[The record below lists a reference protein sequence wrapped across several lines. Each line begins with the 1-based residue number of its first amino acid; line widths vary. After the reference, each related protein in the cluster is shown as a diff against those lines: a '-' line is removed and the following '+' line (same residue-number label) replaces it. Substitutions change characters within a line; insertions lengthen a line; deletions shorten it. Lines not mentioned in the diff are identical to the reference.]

1 VFPDTMETTR
11 LVLRPVG
18 MADAGEIFRA
28 YGQDAEVT
36 RFLTWRPHRSVAE
49 TEAYVTACSRATRER
64 TYAIVGRAAGDVL
77 GAFALR
83 QEVGHRVEFGYV
95 LARRAWGRGLM
106 TEALA
111 GAVEW
116 ALRQTAIWRIGGV
129 CDVEN
134 LASAR
139 VMEKAGLAREGVL
152 RRWIVHP
159 NLSDAPRDCVSYAKV
174 R

>member
-1 VFPDTMETTR
+1 MFPDAMETAR

-18 MADAGEIFRA
+18 LADARAIFRE

-111 GAVEW
+111 EAVAW
-116 ALRQTAIWRIGGV
+116 ALGQPEIWRIGGV

-134 LASAR
+134 IGSAR
-139 VMEKAGLAREGVL
+139 VMEKAGLLREGVL

-159 NLSDAPRDCVSYAKV
+159 NVSDAPRDCFSYA
-174 R
+174 RAR